1 MIAHTHT
8 CVCCVKLS
16 RLGGGVLCERHG
28 VGGGVLVAGVAPAL
42 DGGQVVAHQRR
53 EELVLRRLFSLLIG
67 KNIEVRRIMNILYND
82 TFDHY

>member
-1 MIAHTHT
+1 
-8 CVCCVKLS
+8 
-16 RLGGGVLCERHG
+16 LCEGHG

-53 EELVLRRLFSLLIG
+53 EELVLRRLFSLLTG
-67 KNIEVRRIMNILYND
+67 NNIEVRRIMNILYND